1 MQTLIVKPQN
11 KEELQAIESV
21 LKVLKI
27 NFIVEE
33 NEALPAYVVEGTME
47 SLLEAEAG
55 KLTPFTSVREMLD
68 LEWASKSII
77 HPRPKSPSNF
87 YMHLLQ
93 SDLANGAPINL
104 SDKFIRDAND
114 TILLLTD
121 QPYLFKK
128 SELGG

>member
-1 MQTLIVKPQN
+1 MSAPIMQTLIVKPQN

-68 LEWASKSII
+68 LE
-77 HPRPKSPSNF
+77 
-87 YMHLLQ
+87 
-93 SDLANGAPINL
+93 
-104 SDKFIRDAND
+104 
-114 TILLLTD
+114 
-121 QPYLFKK
+121 
-128 SELGG
+128 